1 MFHLVPILTGW
12 CLVLGI
18 RCRVRIGGPTHFRY
32 YPTKHPKTGKA
43 MFEATG
49 GARPSL
55 GRERVVNAMSDDGVT
70 GGGAGVFGSEAESDD
85 EDEDTIFGF
94 D

>member
-1 MFHLVPILTGW
+1 
-12 CLVLGI
+12 
-18 RCRVRIGGPTHFRY
+18 
-32 YPTKHPKTGKA
+32 